1 MKNMKKVW
9 LAGFAAAALVV
20 GIAALVVLA
29 GGGPTT
35 ATPPMSPTTTATQS
49 ISPTT
54 KTIYPLWSTEVLD
67 LSFLNKHSES
77 VVIGRVTE
85 ILPSKWDT
93 PDGGRPADV
102 ASDAQIY
109 TDAIIQVDS
118 TAKGSVPSRLVVRT
132 LGGKI
137 GDHSMDVEDAAK
149 FEVGEKVLLF
159 LTTNDPSDKTSTNG
173 GAHYSVVGWK
183 HGKFTITS
191 DNQAVR
197 LEVPEQYQ
205 KLPLEEVLASVTGQ

>member
-20 GIAALVVLA
+20 GIAALFA
-29 GGGPTT
+29 FTSGDPTT

-54 KTIYPLWSTEVLD
+54 KTISPTWSTEVLD

-93 PDGGRPADV
+93 PDGGRPTDV
-102 ASDAQIY
+102 ASDASIY
-109 TDAIIQVDS
+109 TDIIIQVDKVV
-118 TAKGSVPSRLVVRT
+118 KGSVPSSVVVRT
-132 LGGKI
+132 LGGQV
-137 GDHSMDVEDAAK
+137 GDDGMIAEGEAEFK
-149 FEVGEKVLLF
+149 VGEKVLLF
-159 LTTNDPSDKTSTNG
+159 LTTNDPSDNTTSNG
-173 GAHYSVVGWK
+173 GAHYWVVAGM
-183 HGKFTITS
+183 HGRFAITDDS
-191 DNQAVR
+191 FAVR
-197 LEVPEQYQ
+197 PNVPEQYQ
-205 KLPLEEVLASVTGQ
+205 RLPLEEVLGAVTGK